1 MNEKT
6 NTYRGSSANA
16 NFNSANFITANFQNI
31 PSVFA
36 LCEFWAI
43 YFISNRTNE
52 INSQNLHKANRSNEI
67 NSQKIALAQYFA
79 KKNRTNEINSPKFS

>member
-1 MNEKT
+1 MRKK

-16 NFNSANFITANFQNI
+16 NFIGANFITANFQNI
-31 PSVFA
+31 PSIFA

-52 INSQNLHKANRSNEI
+52 VNSQNSHKANRSNEI
-67 NSQKIALAQYFA
+67 NSQKIALVKYLANA
-79 KKNRTNEINSPKFS
+79 KFG